1 MRWDSVSIDIGDLRN
16 EIKVEAA
23 AGDGAFEIEAFAEV
37 FARRLEDAE
46 AVANLNVEPLRC
58 NGPRGKRLELLGYAE
73 SSIDQTLVI
82 LAGRYYGRDETLT
95 MTDAKDVS
103 GRATGFVEAAVEGW
117 LTTNLEMSSRE
128 WDYADYFSKQ
138 ITDGRIA
145 KIRVVVITDGPMSER
160 IRTIE
165 SNTVAGVKTTYEVW
179 DQRRIID
186 AALPDR
192 GSEDIHI
199 DFTKWLPEGLPCLVA
214 PSADDTTRTY
224 LAVIPARM
232 LTDVFEE
239 YGSLLLESNV
249 RTFLSAR
256 GQVNRGIQSTLVQE
270 PERFLAYNNG
280 LTTTASGV
288 ELGRST
294 QGTTI
299 RSLDRWQIV
308 NGGQTTASI
317 AYFLR
322 NHKGM
327 DIDGVSI
334 QMKLVTVTDA
344 DSASVVQSVAKYANS
359 QNRVSTADLFSTH
372 EFHIR
377 LEQISR
383 RLKAPSKEGKQYQTG
398 WFYERARGQ
407 WENDRTARG
416 SAGEQA
422 KFELE
427 YPKSQRITKTDWAKY
442 DYCWNQHPDLVSR
455 GAQSVFSDYA
465 AKVDAQWTKDDGKGA
480 DAYGDGYFRNSIG
493 KAIIYEALR
502 SEVVKQDWY
511 KAARGYLANIV
522 AYAISRFALQ
532 IGVQFGANYDF
543 TRLWQSQTV
552 SGTTLTALLG
562 ITHVAQQYL
571 TDPNRPQA
579 NVTQWAKQQACWE
592 GFKKVSIRLDDL
604 VKVDLIA
611 AEEAQLQIADD
622 RKQRAMDTGFEVIK
636 RILAVKVQVWEM
648 LNQSKDQVPVSP
660 TERDL
665 VQMFGLRQGKVP
677 SERQATVLLRL
688 LDRMVENGVLGRETY

>member
-1 MRWDSVSIDIGDLRN
+1 MSGGIDDLRN

-23 AGDGAFEIEAFAEV
+23 AGDGAFEIAAFAEV

-73 SSIDQTLVI
+73 SPIEQSLVV
-82 LAGRYYGRDETLT
+82 LAGRYYGSDETFT
-95 MTDAKDVS
+95 MTDAKDAI
-103 GRATGFVEAAVEGW
+103 GRATGFLEAAVKGW
-117 LTTNLEMSSRE
+117 LSTNLEMSSRE
-128 WDYADYFSKQ
+128 SEYAGYFSKQ
-138 ITDGRIA
+138 ITEGRFA
-145 KIRVVVITDGPMSER
+145 KIRVILITDGLMSDR
-160 IRTIE
+160 IRTLE
-165 SNTVAGVKTTYEVW
+165 TNTVAGLKTTYEVW
-179 DQRRIID
+179 DQRRIVD

-199 DFTKWLPEGLPCLVA
+199 DFTRWLPDGLPCLIA
-214 PSADDTTRTY
+214 PGKDEATRTY
-224 LAVIPARM
+224 LAVIPAR
-232 LTDVFEE
+232 LLADVFDD

-256 GQVNRGIQSTLVQE
+256 GQVNRGIQTTLAQE

-288 ELGRST
+288 RLGRSA

-308 NGGQTTASI
+308 NGGQTTASL
-317 AYFLR
+317 AHFLR
-322 NHKGM
+322 NHKGKN
-327 DIDGVSI
+327 IDGVSI
-334 QMKLVTVTDA
+334 QMKLVTVSDA
-344 DSASVVQSVAKYANS
+344 DSATVVQAVAKYANS
-359 QNRVSTADLFSTH
+359 QNRVSAADLFSTH
-372 EFHIR
+372 EFHVR

-383 RLKAPSKEGKQYQTG
+383 RLKAPSKEGQQYQTG

-416 SAGEQA
+416 SVSEQA

-442 DYCWNQHPDLVSR
+442 DYCWNQHPELVSR

-465 AKVDAQWTKDDGKGA
+465 AKVDTQWTKDNGRGA
-480 DAYGDGYFRNSIG
+480 DAYGDGYFRTAIG
-493 KAIIYEALR
+493 RAIMYEVLR
-502 SEVVKQDWY
+502 AEVNKQDWY
-511 KAARGYLANIV
+511 KASRGYLANIV

-532 IGVQFGANYDF
+532 IGTQFGATYDF
-543 TRLWQSQTV
+543 SRLWRSQAITD
-552 SGTTLTALLG
+552 TTLKALLG
-562 ITHVAQQYL
+562 IAHAAQHYL

-592 GFKKVSIRLDDL
+592 GFTKVSIRLDDA
-604 VKVDLIA
+604 VKADLIGA
-611 AEEAQLQIADD
+611 AEAQLQVSDD
-622 RKQRAMDTGFEVIK
+622 KKQRAMDTGFEVIK
-636 RILAVKVQVWEM
+636 RILAVKSLVWEKIYE
-648 LNQSKDQVPVSP
+648 SKEHVSISP
-660 TERDL
+660 TEQGL
-665 VQMFGLRQGKVP
+665 VQMFGLRPGKVP

-688 LDRMVENGVLGRETY
+688 LDRMADGGVVGRDTY